1 MDQVVSNSQ
10 YRAAAFA
17 YDNAYPYD
25 DAAEARAERMDQMVL
40 DYMADTD
47 KVAEADDW
55 IDGTQSGEHYS
66 ELERAMADLHTVHPS
81 DLLGSDVLARLY
93 RLAKVHGDARLAQL
107 REMVQRECEA

>member
-1 MDQVVSNSQ
+1 MDQVASNSQ
-10 YRAAAFA
+10 HRAAALA

-66 ELERAMADLHTVHPS
+66 ELERAMADLHAVHPS

-93 RLAKVHGDARLAQL
+93 RLAKIHGEARKAQL
-107 REMVQRECEA
+107 REMVQRECEV

>member
-1 MDQVVSNSQ
+1 MSAVIRNQQ
-10 YRAAAFA
+10 LRAAAFA

-25 DAAEARAERMDQMVL
+25 DAAEARAERMDQMVM
-40 DYMADTD
+40 DYLADAD

-55 IDGTQSGEHYS
+55 IDGCQSGEHYS
-66 ELERAMADLHTVHPS
+66 ELERAMADLHAVHPS

-93 RLAKVHGDARLAQL
+93 QLAKVPGEARLAQL